1 VTLLTETPS
10 LSITMP
16 AYNEAENIAPMLEDV
31 LRVASSLTGDFEVIV
46 VDDGSKDAT
55 ASEVN
60 RVAAAHPEV
69 HLVQHPQ
76 NRGYGAAVYSGL
88 TSATKEWVFFTDS
101 DRQFVLDEIARLL
114 DKRADADL
122 VVGYRAP
129 RRDPPIRLLNAFG
142 WNMLVRLL
150 FGNIVRDVDCAFKLM
165 RRDVVQKVAPLVQSR
180 GATFSAEWMVTAKR
194 LGYRVVEVPVTH
206 RPRVAGNPTGAK
218 PHVIWRAFKELARFR
233 WRLWREGPPKS
244 A

>member
-1 VTLLTETPS
+1 MTPLTGKPS
-10 LSITMP
+10 LSIAMP

-31 LRVASSLTGDFEVIV
+31 LRVATSLTDDFEVIV

-55 ASEVN
+55 AEEVR
-60 RVAAAHPEV
+60 RVSAAHPEV
-69 HLVQHPQ
+69 HLVQHARNQ
-76 NRGYGAAVYSGL
+76 GYGAAVYSGL
-88 TSATKEWVFFTDS
+88 TSATKDWVFFTDA
-101 DRQFVLDEIARLL
+101 DRQFVLDEIGRLL
-114 DKRADADL
+114 EKREGADL

-142 WNMLVRLL
+142 WNTLVRLL
-150 FGNIVRDVDCAFKLM
+150 FGRIVRDVDCAFKLM
-165 RRDVVQKVAPLVQSR
+165 RRDVVQSVAPLVQSR

-194 LGYRVVEVPVTH
+194 LGYRVIEVPVTH
-206 RPRVAGNPTGAK
+206 RPRVAGSPTGAK

-233 WRLWREGPPKS
+233 VRLWREGRPKR